1 MTAPSDGRDGRAGLR
16 HGDSPGPGAA
26 TAPDKVLARVLDRL
40 DAGLDAAT
48 ARLLEFLRI
57 PSVSAQRDH
66 DPDCA
71 RAAEWVRAQLAAIG
85 FEAGVHETPG
95 QPIVLA
101 HHAGIG
107 GAGNDGAGS
116 GGPGS
121 GPHLL
126 FYGHYDVQPA
136 EPLEPWTS
144 PPFEPVVVDG
154 PHGPR
159 VVARGAVDDKGQSL
173 MWLEALRAWHDVA
186 GGPPSRVTVLLE
198 GEEEVGSPNLE
209 AFLVAH
215 RARLAADVAVIS
227 DTGMWDI
234 DTPAI
239 TTRLRGLAY
248 TQLTVRGPSR
258 DLHSGM
264 YGGSAPNPI
273 AALARI
279 LGGLHEADGRVAV
292 PGFYDGVAEPD
303 PAQLAEWRSLG
314 FDEAAFLGGI
324 GVAPP
329 AGRQDGERGRGALE
343 RLWARPTA
351 EINGI
356 WGGYQGPGSKT
367 VIPAEAGA
375 KVSFRLVP
383 GQDPDRIVAL
393 FRSFVA
399 GRAPAGV
406 SVEVEAYSG
415 SPGFEVASSSRWV
428 TAARDALADE
438 FGRPAVLIGCGG
450 SIPVVEQL
458 RRVLGIDSLLAGFG
472 LEDDQVHGP
481 NEKFELRCLHA
492 GMRSHARL
500 LAAFTSR

>member
-1 MTAPSDGRDGRAGLR
+1 MSVP
-16 HGDSPGPGAA
+16 DSPAEARHTDAPTTGG
-26 TAPDKVLARVLDRL
+26 APDTALAGALAEVLVRL
-40 DAGLDAAT
+40 DDGLDAAT
-48 ARLLEFLRI
+48 ARLVEFLRI
-57 PSVSAQRDH
+57 PSVSAQPGH
-66 DPDCA
+66 DADCA
-71 RAAEWVRAQLAAIG
+71 RAAAWAAAQLASID
-85 FEAGVHETPG
+85 FEAGVHETAG
-95 QPIVLA
+95 RPIVLA
-101 HHAGIG
+101 HHAGTGAG
-107 GAGNDGAGS
+107 GA
-116 GGPGS
+116 

-136 EPLEPWTS
+136 EPLAPWTS

-154 PHGPR
+154 PRSRR

-173 MWLEALRAWHDVA
+173 TWLEALRAWHDVA

-198 GEEEVGSPNLE
+198 GEEEVGSPSLE
-209 AFLVAH
+209 AFLVEH
-215 RARLAADVAVIS
+215 RAALAADVAIIS

-273 AALARI
+273 AALTRI
-279 LGGLHEADGRVAV
+279 LGGLHDADGRVAV

-303 PAQLAEWRSLG
+303 PAQLREWQGLG

-324 GVAPP
+324 GVALPSGGG
-329 AGRQDGERGRGALE
+329 GREGGREGGGERGRGGLE

-356 WGGYQGPGSKT
+356 WGGYQGAGSKT

-383 GQDPDRIVAL
+383 GQDPDRVVAL
-393 FRSFVA
+393 FRRFVA
-399 GRAPAGV
+399 DRAPPGV
-406 SVEVEAYSG
+406 RVELEAYSG
-415 SPGFEVASSSRWV
+415 APGFEVASSSRWV
-428 TAARDALADE
+428 AAARAALAEE

-458 RRVLGIDSLLAGFG
+458 RRVLGVDSLLVGFG

-481 NEKFELRCLHA
+481 DEKFELRCFHA

-500 LAAFTSR
+500 LAAFAG